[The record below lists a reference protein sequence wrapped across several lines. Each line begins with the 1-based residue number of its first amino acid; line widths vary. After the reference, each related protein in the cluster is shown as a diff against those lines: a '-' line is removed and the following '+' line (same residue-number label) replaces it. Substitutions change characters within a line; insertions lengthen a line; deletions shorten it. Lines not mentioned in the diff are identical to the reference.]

1 MRLKIIK
8 LFKSQRTRP
17 LSEFP
22 YVTGEQGHYP
32 VTSFM
37 KLKDVDLS
45 RPVS

>member
-22 YVTGEQGHYP
+22 YATGEQGNYP
-32 VTSFM
+32 ITSFM

-45 RPVS
+45 RLV

>member
-22 YVTGEQGHYP
+22 YVTGEHCNYP
-32 VTSFM
+32 ITSFM
-37 KLKDVDLS
+37 ELKDVDLS